1 MTKETETKVPSFTF
15 NDFDFSHIEMTQ
27 AEFEA
32 KEKGGSKFFNPG
44 VYSLEI
50 IKAEFSLDKETGSP
64 FSKKDPS
71 WLNVKVTMSDGEKE
85 KMAFV
90 LVPTSKILYNENE
103 SKRPTW
109 AFSKFRE
116 FMAAVGETVQS
127 DAGSLKAL
135 VPKYFKDPKALV
147 GKKITIEIGYTQ
159 DHIAFVEKDVYEVR
173 NKAGKAL
180 LDGQTFASREL
191 AQAAATEAG
200 MGDLLKV
207 YSNIIAYVKSD
218 KPAKALDLSGIDF

>member
-1 MTKETETKVPSFTF
+1 MAKETNNGVPSFTF
-15 NDFDFSHIEMTQ
+15 NDFDFGHIEMTQ

-44 VYSLEI
+44 VYNLEI
-50 IKAEFSLDKETGSP
+50 TKAEFKIDEETGRP
-64 FSKKDPS
+64 FAKKDPT

-85 KMAFV
+85 KMAFI
-90 LVPTSKILYNENE
+90 LVPTSKILFNENE

-109 AFSKFRE
+109 AFTKFRE
-116 FMAAVGETVQS
+116 FMAALGETVQS
-127 DAGSLKAL
+127 DAGSLKAI
-135 VPKYFKDPKALV
+135 VPKYFKDPKALI
-147 GKKITIEIGYTQ
+147 GKKITIEIGYEK
-159 DHIAFVEKDVYEVR
+159 DHIAYVEKDVYEVR

-200 MGDLLKV
+200 LGDLLKV
-207 YSNIIAYVKSD
+207 YSNIIAYVKAE
-218 KPAKALDLSGIDF
+218 KHVKALDPSCIDF